1 MNQEIQFIF
10 GFFKV
15 KKLSVH
21 AGIKNRHAFFK
32 RLKKNL
38 KMEIAF
44 CTNIHNF
51 IQS

>member
-21 AGIKNRHAFFK
+21 AGIKNRHAFFQK
-32 RLKKNL
+32 IKIKFKNGDCFL
-38 KMEIAF
+38 HKY
-44 CTNIHNF
+44 
-51 IQS
+51 S